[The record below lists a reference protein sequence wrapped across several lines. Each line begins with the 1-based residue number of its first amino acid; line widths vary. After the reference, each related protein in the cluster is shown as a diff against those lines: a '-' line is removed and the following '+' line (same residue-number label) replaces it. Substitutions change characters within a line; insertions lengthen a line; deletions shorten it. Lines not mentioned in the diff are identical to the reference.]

1 MFRCPGNENAPER
14 AIPMSRFFNA
24 LIVLG
29 WSTHSGFADNQ
40 EQAKKADANKIPPAF
55 VQLLKGSAD
64 DFIKKFDKNKD
75 GFLSKDELPPALAK
89 VFDKFDTD
97 GNGKLD
103 KKEVE
108 QMLQVLRKRFGQEEK
123 KPAVNSQQVDKAV
136 ARLLEQMD
144 TDKDGKISRAEA
156 KGRIAEL
163 FDQLD
168 TNKNG
173 FLDKN
178 ELRQAAMRLLA
189 AQAAQGSKGAQPP
202 KPAAITGPEFDDLDK
217 NADGRLTKDE
227 LQGTPFGDHFDE
239 IDTNKDG
246 KIDRKEF
253 EAYLKKLAAKEA
265 EKKEADKNEEKKPVK
280 APKQ

>member
-1 MFRCPGNENAPER
+1 MNRLLIAIISFTCWTLAALADDQAQTKKPE
-14 AIPMSRFFNA
+14 P
-24 LIVLG
+24 
-29 WSTHSGFADNQ
+29 
-40 EQAKKADANKIPPAF
+40 KKVPPAF

-97 GNGKLD
+97 GDGKLD

-108 QMLQVLRKRFGQEEK
+108 QMLQALRKRFGQEEK
-123 KPAVNSQQVDKAV
+123 KPPITNPQVDKVV
-136 ARLLEQMD
+136 AQLLERMD
-144 TDKDGKISRAEA
+144 TNKDGKISRAEA
-156 KGRIAEL
+156 KGKIAEL

-168 TNKNG
+168 TNKDG
-173 FLDKN
+173 YLDKN
-178 ELRQAAMRLLA
+178 ELRRAALRFLG
-189 AQAAQGSKGAQPP
+189 AQGANGGQPP
-202 KPAAITGPEFDDLDK
+202 PSAAFRGPEFDDLDK

-227 LQGTPFGDHFDE
+227 LQGTSFAEHFDE

-253 EAYLKKLAAKEA
+253 EAYLQKQARKEG
-265 EKKEADKNEEKKPVK
+265 EKKEAGKNEEKKILK
-280 APKQ
+280 DSKQ

>member
-1 MFRCPGNENAPER
+1 
-14 AIPMSRFFNA
+14 MSRFFIA
-24 LIVLG
+24 VIVLG
-29 WSTHSGFADNQ
+29 WSTQSGFTDNQ
-40 EQAKKADANKIPPAF
+40 EQTKKAEAKTVPPAF
-55 VQLLKGSAD
+55 VQLLKGTAD

-75 GFLSKDELPPALAK
+75 GFLSKDELPPALRS

-97 GNGKLD
+97 GDGKLD
-103 KKEVE
+103 RKEVE

-123 KPAVNSQQVDKAV
+123 KPAVNSQQVDKVV

-144 TDKDGKISRAEA
+144 TNKDGKISRAEA

-168 TNKNG
+168 TNKDG

-178 ELRQAAMRLLA
+178 ELRQAAMRFLA
-189 AQAAQGSKGAQPP
+189 AQAAQGGKGAPP
-202 KPAAITGPEFDDLDK
+202 PRPAAITGPEFDDLDK

-227 LQGTPFGDHFDE
+227 LQGTPFAEHFDE

-246 KIDRKEF
+246 KMDRKEF
-253 EAYLKKLAAKEA
+253 EASLKKQAAKEA
-265 EKKEADKNEEKKPVK
+265 EKKEAGKKEEKKTERKP
-280 APKQ
+280 Q